1 LTGELSILTS
11 CVFELHL
18 TICELI
24 VYNFI
29 MTKPSYDE
37 VPSLHKKLLD
47 DIVKFVNMKTL
58 ANEIGFTMQKL
69 SLVRKRLKQSLSPL
83 ALARIYRFCTAR
95 GIPFPD
101 VVFVRYRSGAD
112 DITKVVVALTKEDLQ
127 KILEEDE
134 KRKKKD

>member
-1 LTGELSILTS
+1 M
-11 CVFELHL
+11 
-18 TICELI
+18 TIRELI

-29 MTKPSYDE
+29 MTKPAYDE
-37 VPSLHKKLLD
+37 VPSLHKKILD
-47 DIVKFVNMKTL
+47 DIAKFVDIQTL
-58 ANEIGFTMQKL
+58 AREIGFTPQKL

-101 VVFVRYRSGAD
+101 VVFARYRSGAD
-112 DITKVVVALTKEDLQ
+112 ELTRVVVALTKEDLQ
-127 KILEEDE
+127 RILEEDE